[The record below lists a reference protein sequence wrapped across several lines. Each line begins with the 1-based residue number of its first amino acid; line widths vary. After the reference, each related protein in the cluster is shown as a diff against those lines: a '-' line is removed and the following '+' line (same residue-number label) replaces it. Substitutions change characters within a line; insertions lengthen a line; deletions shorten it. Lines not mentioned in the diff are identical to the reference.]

1 MRSFFIFYIIAA
13 GCFLLLLS
21 SWQRKKLTRLLGTQT
36 GRATSE
42 NMSRQAV
49 RLAVTKC
56 KDYIRVFEPENK
68 SILIRNI
75 IIPGT
80 GIVALAV
87 VNYFYIHLPAYWFI
101 PAATPVIF
109 FIWRLMLV
117 KKKRK
122 EFNDNFTEALTTIGG
137 AVSSGRTFIQ
147 AMADYSFMSDNSLA
161 REFGI
166 ISRRLNMGEN
176 AELVF
181 NESWKRYP
189 YGEYYFFIVAI
200 LLNLHSGGKLKEVLM
215 KLQRSIS
222 TGAAMEKKM
231 MAMTAEM
238 RMSVKITGAIPF
250 LFLFLTKF
258 ISAENYDYIINDP
271 SGNYILYY
279 LLGSELIGIGIIKFL
294 MRGV

>member
-1 MRSFFIFYIIAA
+1 MRSFFIFYIIAS

-21 SWQRKKLTRLLGTQT
+21 SWQRKKLARLLGTQT

-42 NMSRQAV
+42 NISRQAM
-49 RLAVTKC
+49 RLIATRC
-56 KDYIRVFEPENK
+56 KDYVRVLEPENK
-68 SILIRNI
+68 NIFLRNL
-75 IIPGT
+75 IIPVMVV
-80 GIVALAV
+80 VALAV
-87 VNYFYIHLPAYWFI
+87 ANHFYIHLPPHWFI
-101 PAATPVIF
+101 PATMPVIF
-109 FIWRLMLV
+109 FIWRAILV

-122 EFNDNFTEALTTIGG
+122 EFNENFTEALTTIGG

-147 AMADYSFMSDNSLA
+147 AMADYSFMGDNSLA
-161 REFGI
+161 REFGT

-176 AELVF
+176 AEQVF

-189 YGEYYFFIVAI
+189 YSEYYFFIVAI
-200 LLNLHSGGKLKEVLM
+200 LLNLHSGGKLKEVLI

-222 TGAAMEKKM
+222 TGVAMEKKM

-258 ISAENYDYIINDP
+258 ISEENYDYILNDP
-271 SGNYILYY
+271 TGNYILYY
-279 LLGSELIGIGIIKFL
+279 LLISELIGIVIIKFL
-294 MRGV
+294 MRGI